1 MYVMDSSKLLRHNLN
16 AQECDATKNKQSDE
30 AGLIIIKMRLLNALC
45 GENVFCM
52 FKVKKRQLKEADQT
66 LLIYQ

>member
-1 MYVMDSSKLLRHNLN
+1 MDSSKLPHHNLN
-16 AQECDATKNKQSDE
+16 AQECDATKNKQNDE
-30 AGLIIIKMRLLNALC
+30 AGLIIIKMRLLNVLC

-52 FKVKKRQLKEADQT
+52 FRVRKRQLKEADQT